1 MQSRSRA
8 VLLSAIC
15 VLLFAGLILSGPAH
29 FGVHK
34 PGDGPAC
41 DACAISGTTPGPVLE
56 LFGPPREARFA
67 FALAPAAAL
76 QSFQRLLPPSRGPP
90 SLG

>member
-1 MQSRSRA
+1 MRPRIRA

-15 VLLFAGLILSGPAH
+15 VLLVAGLILSGPAH

-34 PGDGPAC
+34 PGDGPSC

-56 LFGPPREARFA
+56 IFGPPREARFA
-67 FALAPAAAL
+67 LALAPSTPQ

>member
-1 MQSRSRA
+1 MRPRLRA

-15 VLLFAGLILSGPAH
+15 VLLIAGLLLSGPAH

-34 PGDGPAC
+34 AGDGPSC
-41 DACAISGTTPGPVLE
+41 DACAISGTTPDPVFE
-56 LFGPPREARFA
+56 IFGPPREARVA
-67 FALAPAAAL
+67 IVLAPSAPP

-90 SLG
+90 RLG

>member
-1 MQSRSRA
+1 MSPRLRA

-15 VLLFAGLILSGPAH
+15 VLLVAGLILSGPAH

-34 PGDGPAC
+34 PGDGPSC
-41 DACAISGTTPGPVLE
+41 DACAISGTAPGPVLE
-56 LFGPPREARFA
+56 IFGPPLEVR
-67 FALAPAAAL
+67 FALALAPSVPK